1 MTFDLTGRRALVTG
15 GGVGIGKAVAL
26 ELARAGADV
35 ALTFHSHDGQDVA
48 AEIEALGR
56 EAVALQLDATDSA
69 QVTDV
74 VAEAQDALGGP
85 INILVNNAG
94 GLIGRV
100 PIAEMSDEHWHQV
113 FAVNM
118 DATFFVTRAVLA
130 AMPDGGRIITIGSQ
144 AAQNGGGGG
153 TAAYAASKAAIV
165 GFTRGLSKELGA
177 RKITVNDIAPGF
189 ISETPFHETFSTAE
203 AREAA
208 IDSAPLGRVGTPE
221 DVAAAVRFL
230 ASDEAG
236 YQSGTVMN
244 INGATWFTG

>member
-1 MTFDLTGRRALVTG
+1 MSFDLTGRRALVTG
-15 GGVGIGKAVAL
+15 GGIGIGREVAL

-48 AEIEALGR
+48 QEIEALGR
-56 EAVALQLDATDSA
+56 KAIALQLDATDSA
-69 QVTDV
+69 QVGQV
-74 VAEAQDALGGP
+74 VTQAQEALGGP

-94 GLIGRV
+94 GLLGRV
-100 PIAEMSDEHWHQV
+100 PITEMSDEHWRKV

-118 DATFFVTRAVLA
+118 DSTFFVTRDVLVE
-130 AMPDGGRIITIGSQ
+130 MPDGGRIITIGSQ

-153 TAAYAASKAAIV
+153 TGAYAASKAAIV
-165 GFTRGLSKELGA
+165 GFTRGLSKEVAG
-177 RKITVNDIAPGF
+177 RKITVNNIAPGF
-189 ISETPFHETFSTAE
+189 ISETPFHETFTTEQARAE
-203 AREAA
+203 A
-208 IDSAPLGRVGTPE
+208 IDSAPLGRVGTPA